1 MIHIP
6 IKKLKEGMITAQSI
20 YNPLGASYLTKGVE
34 LSPKYIERLKK
45 AGLDGVTVT
54 SLDPKLK
61 LAPPADIVQE
71 KTRISAIHNVATAFQ
86 NVEDHGTLDP
96 KPLQDI
102 SETILLDIIEQQRN
116 LVQLTDIRLHDTY
129 TFAHSVN
136 VAILSALLGVLQKL
150 PKEDLLKLTL
160 GGLLHDL
167 GKITVPHEILTKPG
181 HLSDDEWR
189 LMQGHPD
196 AGRQRLKKMFPN
208 DILLSTIALQH
219 HEHIDGSGYPNHLQG
234 EQIHRYA
241 RIVAIAD
248 VYDALTSVRPYKR
261 AYTPSVAHRIM
272 TTCSPGHFDLE
283 LLHLFFDN
291 VAIYPVGTIVKTQIG
306 YAIVKEVEFGHTQ
319 TPIVRVFA
327 NHEGKLLTETRDLD
341 LEQTP
346 KEMLEGVVTDSELYH
361 FIHAINIDPAIF
373 LQDHIARDAKAVRY
387 RSLLHRGVCP

>member
-34 LSPKYIERLKK
+34 LNPKYIERLKK
-45 AGLDGVTVT
+45 SGLDGVTVT

-102 SETILLDIIEQQRN
+102 SETILLDIIEQQKN

-181 HLSDDEWR
+181 HLSDDEWS

-283 LLHLFFDN
+283 LLQLFFDN
-291 VAIYPVGTIVKTQIG
+291 VAIYPVGTIVKTQLG

-373 LQDHIARDAKAVRY
+373 LQEHIA
-387 RSLLHRGVCP
+387 

>member
-71 KTRISAIHNVATAFQ
+71 RTRISAIHNVATAFQ

-327 NHEGKLLTETRDLD
+327 NHEGKLLTKIRDLD
-341 LEQTP
+341 LEQMP

-373 LQDHIARDAKAVRY
+373 LQDHIA
-387 RSLLHRGVCP
+387 

>member
-327 NHEGKLLTETRDLD
+327 NREGKLLTKIRDLD
-341 LEQTP
+341 LEQMP

-373 LQDHIARDAKAVRY
+373 LQDHIA
-387 RSLLHRGVCP
+387 

>member
-34 LSPKYIERLKK
+34 LNPKYIERLKK

-102 SETILLDIIEQQRN
+102 SETILLDIIEQQKN

-181 HLSDDEWR
+181 HLSDDEWS

-283 LLHLFFDN
+283 LLQLFFDN

-327 NHEGKLLTETRDLD
+327 NHEGKLLTEIRDLD
-341 LEQTP
+341 LEQMP
-346 KEMLEGVVTDSELYH
+346 KEMLESVVTDSELYH

-373 LQDHIARDAKAVRY
+373 LQDHIA
-387 RSLLHRGVCP
+387 

>member
-306 YAIVKEVEFGHTQ
+306 YAIVKEVKFGHTQ

-327 NHEGKLLTETRDLD
+327 NHEGKLLTKIRDLD
-341 LEQTP
+341 LEQMP

-373 LQDHIARDAKAVRY
+373 LQDHIA
-387 RSLLHRGVCP
+387 

>member
-34 LSPKYIERLKK
+34 LSPTYIERLKK
-45 AGLDGVTVT
+45 SGLDGVTVT

-102 SETILLDIIEQQRN
+102 SETILLDIIEQQKN

-181 HLSDDEWR
+181 HLSDDEWS

-283 LLHLFFDN
+283 LLQLFFDN

-327 NHEGKLLTETRDLD
+327 NHEGKLLTESRDLD
-341 LEQTP
+341 LEQMP

-373 LQDHIARDAKAVRY
+373 LQDHIA
-387 RSLLHRGVCP
+387 